1 MKRIFQ
7 TILKPG
13 QLLDEN
19 LLDQREKEFIVFFIN
34 NAHIF
39 GFDGQNCTWKETE
52 EMFLITFVEKQDID
66 KVIELEIKTGSTPDV
81 FTDITN
87 DVINGKY
94 DTSILGYA
102 EEKMIIEF
110 HQYKLDFIGSDEI
123 LDKIN
128 EVGIES
134 LTENDKRILRGEEMR
149 SPLLDH
155 FNISDSE

>member
-13 QLLDEN
+13 QQLDEK
-19 LLDQREKEFIVFFIN
+19 LLDQREKDFIEDFIG

-39 GFDGQNCTWKETE
+39 GFDGQNCTWKETD
-52 EMFLITFVEKQDID
+52 EMLLITFVEKQDID
-66 KVIELEIKTGSTPDV
+66 KVIELEIETGSTPDV

>member
-13 QLLDEN
+13 QQLDEN
-19 LLDQREKEFIVFFIN
+19 LLDQREKDFIEDFIN

-52 EMFLITFVEKQDID
+52 EMFLITFVEKQNIE
-66 KVIELEIKTGSTPDV
+66 KIIELEIKTGSTPDE
-81 FTDITN
+81 FTDITS

-94 DTSILGYA
+94 DTSIFGYV

-110 HQYKLDFIGSDEI
+110 HQYKQDFIGSDEI

>member
-1 MKRIFQ
+1 M
-7 TILKPG
+7 L
-13 QLLDEN
+13 
-19 LLDQREKEFIVFFIN
+19 
-34 NAHIF
+34 
-39 GFDGQNCTWKETE
+39 
-52 EMFLITFVEKQDID
+52 LITFVEKEDID
-66 KVIELEIKTGSTPDV
+66 KIIGLEIKTGSTPDV

-94 DTSILGYA
+94 DTSILGYV

>member
-7 TILKPG
+7 TILKPS
-13 QLLDEN
+13 QQLDEN
-19 LLDQREKEFIVFFIN
+19 LLDQREKDFIEDFIN

-66 KVIELEIKTGSTPDV
+66 KIIELEIKTGSTPDV

-110 HQYKLDFIGSDEI
+110 HHYIQDFIGSDEI

-134 LTENDKRILRGEEMR
+134 LTENDKRILRGEEMK
-149 SPLLDH
+149 SPLLEH
-155 FNISDSE
+155 FNITDSE

>member
-13 QLLDEN
+13 QQLDEN
-19 LLDQREKEFIVFFIN
+19 LLDQREKDFIEDFIN

-52 EMFLITFVEKQDID
+52 EMFLITFVEKQNIE
-66 KVIELEIKTGSTPDV
+66 KIIELEIKTGSTPDT
-81 FTDITN
+81 FTDITS

-94 DTSILGYA
+94 DTSIFGYV

-110 HQYKLDFIGSDEI
+110 HQYKQDFIGSDEI

>member
-13 QLLDEN
+13 QQLDEN
-19 LLDQREKEFIVFFIN
+19 LLDQREKDFIEDFIN

-39 GFDGQNCTWKETE
+39 GFDGQNCTWKETD
-52 EMFLITFVEKQDID
+52 EMLLITFVEKQDID
-66 KVIELEIKTGSTPDV
+66 KVIELEIKTGSTPDA

>member
-7 TILKPG
+7 TILKPC
-13 QLLDEN
+13 QVLDEN
-19 LLDQREKEFIVFFIN
+19 LLDQSDRDFIEDFIN

-39 GFDGQNCTWKETE
+39 GFDGQTCTWKETE
-52 EMFLITFVEKQDID
+52 EMFLITFVEKEDID
-66 KVIELEIKTGSTPDV
+66 KIIEIEFNTGEISV
-81 FTDITN
+81 EFLDITI

-110 HQYKLDFIGSDEI
+110 HQWKEIFVDADDI

>member
-13 QLLDEN
+13 QQLDEN
-19 LLDQREKEFIVFFIN
+19 LLDQREKEFIEDFIN

-39 GFDGQNCTWKETE
+39 GFDGQNCTWKEIE

>member
-7 TILKPG
+7 TILKPS
-13 QLLDEN
+13 QQLDEN
-19 LLDQREKEFIVFFIN
+19 LLDQREKDFIEDFIN

-66 KVIELEIKTGSTPDV
+66 KIIELEIKTGSTPDI
-81 FTDITN
+81 FTDITS

-94 DTSILGYA
+94 DTSILVYA

-110 HQYKLDFIGSDEI
+110 HQYKQDFIGSDEI

-155 FNISDSE
+155 FNRTDAD

>member
-13 QLLDEN
+13 QQLDEN
-19 LLDQREKEFIVFFIN
+19 LLDQREKDFIEDFIG

-39 GFDGQNCTWKETE
+39 GFDGQNCTWKETD
-52 EMFLITFVEKQDID
+52 EMLLITFVEKQDID

-94 DTSILGYA
+94 DTSILGYV

>member
-13 QLLDEN
+13 QQLDEN
-19 LLDQREKEFIVFFIN
+19 LLNQNEKDFIYDFVS

-39 GFDGQNCTWKETE
+39 GFDGQKCTWKETE
-52 EMFLITFVEKQDID
+52 EMYLIAFVEKEDID
-66 KVIELEIKTGSTPDV
+66 KVIELEIKTGSIPDTY
-81 FTDITN
+81 TDITK
-87 DVINGKY
+87 DVINGTY

-110 HQYKLDFIGSDEI
+110 HKYKEIFVDADDI

-128 EVGIES
+128 QVGIDS
-134 LTENDKRILRGEEMR
+134 ITENDKRILRGEDMK

>member
-13 QLLDEN
+13 QQLDEN
-19 LLDQREKEFIVFFIN
+19 LLGQRDKDFIEDFIN

-39 GFDGQNCTWKETE
+39 GFDGEKCTWKETE
-52 EMFLITFVEKQDID
+52 EIFLITFAEKQDIE
-66 KVIELEIKTGSTPDV
+66 KIIEIEVNGGEIPAEFV
-81 FTDITN
+81 DITS

-110 HQYKLDFIGSDEI
+110 HQYKEIFVDADDI

-128 EVGIES
+128 EVGINS
-134 LTENDKRILRGEEMR
+134 ITENDKRILRGEEMR